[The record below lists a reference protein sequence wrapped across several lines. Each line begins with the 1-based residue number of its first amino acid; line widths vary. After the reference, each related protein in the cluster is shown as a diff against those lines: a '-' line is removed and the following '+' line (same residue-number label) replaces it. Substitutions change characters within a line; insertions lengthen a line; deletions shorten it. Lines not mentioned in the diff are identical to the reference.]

1 MREMREMMTNNS
13 QLKKSIVSSQ
23 LPKGWKVKKLGE
35 VCEVIVG
42 QSPESRYYN
51 INSEGLPFYQ
61 GEKEFIYK
69 YIGEPTKWTT
79 KITKIAQKDDILMSV
94 RAPVGPVNFATEK
107 ICIGR
112 GLAAIRCKNS
122 VDKDFIFNFLK
133 NYEEEIIGNAGA
145 VFNSIN
151 KKQIE
156 NIEVPIPP
164 LSEQKRIVSLLDRAF
179 EAIDQAKAHAE
190 INLKNAKELF
200 DSYLNR
206 IFEEGGGD
214 WVEKKLKEISKIN
227 YGYTEKASLEKIGP
241 KFLRITDIQNNNVDW
256 DSVPYCHCSE
266 KDLSKYKLEF
276 GDIVFAR
283 TGATTGKSFLI
294 KEVPNAVFASYL
306 IRLKIKEKDKFE
318 PNFVS
323 YFFQTKMYWDI
334 ISSGISGSAQGGF
347 NATKL
352 GELIFNFPKL
362 LEDQKRIVQELDAL
376 QTETKKLEAIYQ
388 KKIVDLEEL
397 KKSVLQKAFRGEL

>member
-1 MREMREMMTNNS
+1 M
-13 QLKKSIVSSQ
+13 
-23 LPKGWKVKKLGE
+23 
-35 VCEVIVG
+35 
-42 QSPESRYYN
+42 
-51 INSEGLPFYQ
+51 
-61 GEKEFIYK
+61 
-69 YIGEPTKWTT
+69 
-79 KITKIAQKDDILMSV
+79 
-94 RAPVGPVNFATEK
+94 
-107 ICIGR
+107 
-112 GLAAIRCKNS
+112 
-122 VDKDFIFNFLK
+122 
-133 NYEEEIIGNAGA
+133 
-145 VFNSIN
+145 
-151 KKQIE
+151 
-156 NIEVPIPP
+156 
-164 LSEQKRIVSLLDRAF
+164 
-179 EAIDQAKAHAE
+179 
-190 INLKNAKELF
+190 F

-376 QTETKKLEAIYQ
+376 QTETKKLEATYQ